1 MGKKEIYC
9 MSKKIK
15 ILMVDDEKQFRS
27 TTQKI
32 LNRRGFDTILAG
44 TGEEALEKLDEKPD
58 VVVLDVKM
66 PGMDGHQTLR
76 EIKKQVPDL
85 PVIMLTGHGNK
96 PSARDAL
103 VAGAF
108 DYLSKPCDLD
118 LLTMKI
124 NDACAHGRTGGQPVK
139 EKNVAG
145 VMIPISDY
153 TTISR
158 TSTILDAIFKLK
170 DSFVPKMP
178 TSQILETGHR
188 SLIIMD
194 EKRRIEGV
202 VAITDLLE
210 AILPA
215 YLSAP
220 KPSMAD
226 GLVYSPMFWNG
237 MFSREVNALANKK
250 IEEVMSEAPMT
261 VALDASLMEVAYL
274 MVKNNQRRLVVMDD
288 QTVAGVVRE
297 QDLFFEIEKIL
308 T

>member
-1 MGKKEIYC
+1 

-32 LNRRGFDTILAG
+32 LNRRGFNTILAG
-44 TGEEALEKLDEKPD
+44 TGEEALEKLDEEPD

-66 PGMDGHQTLR
+66 PGMGGHQTLR
-76 EIKKQVPDL
+76 EIKKQIPDL
-85 PVIMLTGHGNK
+85 PVIMLTGHGDK

-103 VAGAF
+103 VEGAF

-118 LLTMKI
+118 LLVLKI
-124 NDACAHGRTGGQPVK
+124 NDACIHGRTGGQPVE

-153 TTISR
+153 TTISGN
-158 TSTILDAIFKLK
+158 STIFDAIYKLK
-170 DSFVPKMP
+170 DSFAPRMP
-178 TSQILETGHR
+178 TSRILETGHR
-188 SLIIMD
+188 SLIVMD
-194 EKRRIEGV
+194 KKNKIEGV

-237 MFSREVNALANKK
+237 MFSREVSAMANKK
-250 IEEVMSEAPMT
+250 IEEIMSEAPMT

-274 MVKNNQRRLVVMDD
+274 MVTNNQRRLVVMDK
-288 QTVAGVVRE
+288 QRVAGVVRE
-297 QDLFFEIEKIL
+297 QDLFFEIKKIL
-308 T
+308 AQQ